1 MRLQFSPEFRRD
13 LRSEKS
19 YLTEHTS
26 KDYAD
31 KVGIIILKECSSLK
45 DFPHKGK
52 SASERFEI
60 DTDMLFLVIKDYIV
74 FYRVTNET
82 IDIVRLFNTRMN
94 ILFRMFGI
102 DTSDPESES
111 FWDE

>member
-1 MRLQFSPEFRRD
+1 
-13 LRSEKS
+13 
-19 YLTEHTS
+19 
-26 KDYAD
+26 
-31 KVGIIILKECSSLK
+31 
-45 DFPHKGK
+45 
-52 SASERFEI
+52 
-60 DTDMLFLVIKDYIV
+60 MLFLVIKDYIV

-102 DTSDPESES
+102 NTSDPESES